1 MRSYRILLV
10 AGHSSLCQPRR
21 RNESEGKEIAMITFA
36 ETYSFSEFHV
46 SCLNSIE

>member
-1 MRSYRILLV
+1 VRSYRILLV

-36 ETYSFSEFHV
+36 ETYTTLFRSFTYLV
-46 SCLNSIE
+46 